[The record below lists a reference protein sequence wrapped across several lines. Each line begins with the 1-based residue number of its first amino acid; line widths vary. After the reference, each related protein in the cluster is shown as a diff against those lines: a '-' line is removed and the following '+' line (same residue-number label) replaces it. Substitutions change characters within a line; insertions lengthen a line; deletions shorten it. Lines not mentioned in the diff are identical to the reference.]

1 MLLQI
6 ACRPRIATGVSASF
20 GGASQV
26 GLDLQGGIRE
36 SSAYCMV
43 RTLFIASFLSLY
55 ILILGPPL
63 LLYTLVT
70 LHIDPLY
77 WTGLRGILF
86 FARAVGVKVRVEGR
100 SNIPDGVCLFVA
112 NHTSSADAPAVV
124 GAIPRRIAVLLKESL
139 FKWPIV
145 GQAFKLADFIPVKRS
160 DRESAI
166 ASVEKAA
173 EAMRAGQS
181 FLIYP
186 EGTRS
191 PDGRLQ
197 EFKKGAV
204 ALAIKAGV
212 PIVPVLCTG
221 AQRVMAKRSMV
232 IRPGEIVVEFLRPI
246 DAAKYT
252 WEEREVLR
260 RRVHDVMAA
269 ALPADQ
275 QPIGFPGAS

>member
-1 MLLQI
+1 ML
-6 ACRPRIATGVSASF
+6 
-20 GGASQV
+20 
-26 GLDLQGGIRE
+26 
-36 SSAYCMV
+36 
-43 RTLFIASFLSLY
+43 RTLFIAVFLSLY

-63 LLYTLVT
+63 LLYTLVSR
-70 LHIDPLY
+70 HIDPLY
-77 WTGLRGILF
+77 WAGLKGVMF
-86 FARAVGVKVRVEGR
+86 FVRAVGVRVRVEGKAK
-100 SNIPDGVCLFVA
+100 IPEGVSLFVA

-145 GQAFKLADFIPVKRS
+145 GQAFKLAHFIPVNRK

-166 ASVEKAA
+166 SSVEKAA

-204 ALAIKAGV
+204 VLAIKAGV
-212 PIVPVLCTG
+212 PVVPVLCSG
-221 AQRVMAKRSMV
+221 AQRVMAKHSMV
-232 IRPGEIVVEFLRPI
+232 IRPGEILVEFLDPI
-246 DAAKYT
+246 DASKYS
-252 WEEREVLR
+252 WEERDILNQ
-260 RRVHDVMAA
+260 RVYDAMAA
-269 ALPADQ
+269 GLPLDQ
-275 QPIGFPGAS
+275 RPLGFPGASEG